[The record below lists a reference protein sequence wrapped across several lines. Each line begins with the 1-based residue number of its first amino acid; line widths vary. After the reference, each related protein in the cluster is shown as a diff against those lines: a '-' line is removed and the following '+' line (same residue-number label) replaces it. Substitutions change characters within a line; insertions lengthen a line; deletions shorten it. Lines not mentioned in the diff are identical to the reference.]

1 MINPSLK
8 VARVSLIEFSDRL
21 IKFRKQSIQSSF
33 RIEKLIKK
41 HALEK
46 I

>member
-1 MINPSLK
+1 MVGQKTFKLK
-8 VARVSLIEFSDRL
+8 CFLSSDRL
-21 IKFRKQSIQSSF
+21 VKFRKQSIQSSF